1 MSKASFMSMRWLRL
15 HIKEIIWATVLLFV
29 GSIFV
34 IGYGTSRAIQQQE
47 ERKRQADESEQRAD
61 NLRNMIPAHLQN
73 KLDLPVA
80 HVSLPTSNASLTTMI
95 DVKTVWRAIKDSPEY
110 QQLQSDSVP
119 AGIKEFYGK
128 MIKERA
134 IESLISMSLLE
145 LYARAN
151 NIKPEM
157 TAAAIIE
164 RDRQTISPVEF
175 DRQLRRE
182 GMSLDEYGQQR
193 LRQLTFQAVSQQI
206 MKVVA
211 PASATEEFIKNYYE
225 ANNIRFKDDDQIS
238 FNHLLI
244 SPDNFTGQ
252 VEISEAQIKDYF
264 DKHRSEFKSSERL
277 NLSHIF
283 IDPTRPEYRQSIT
296 ISDSEIRRQYTDNL
310 NRFKDP
316 EKVKARH
323 ILIKP
328 KNSFDEKFGELAIN
342 LRNFTS
348 AEVDGKTLFTFDA
361 GIANLQSTT
370 SLDRGNFVLVTT
382 DGEELTAD
390 AASLEKTENPLDL
403 PINGATKSAMFGKIG
418 IFAKA
423 GAQPATLIVSHGG
436 ERREIDVKAAFDSEK
451 AYAAALSEIEQI
463 QKQLK
468 DGADFADLAKKLS
481 QDTGSAEKGGDLGE
495 FARGSMVKPFEDAAF
510 STAVGKITEPVKT
523 QFGYHLIKVE
533 GKIAEK
539 VRPLEEVRA
548 ELAAEMQ
555 AAQADIKAESTLET
569 VKQKITYQS
578 DTFENLAK
586 LHSMAGSR
594 KDGGKLPVIFA
605 GEITDDYSPDQKKI
619 IIDELADK
627 AARAEHDNTAPVI
640 AKEIEAAVFALEPGE
655 LSNVIKTAAGYH
667 LFRLEAKLEPV
678 NLALTPSM
686 SLKIHAILEKE
697 ARIGMA
703 QARAEKL
710 RSENP
715 AASVTELAKIADAGK
730 EEKKEEGKE
739 ARYSFGPLPIS
750 ANPGFSSYAISDGTG
765 VISAD
770 GRTYL
775 PELHA
780 ALMNLTKD
788 GKWQGKVAGPIKSE
802 LGYHF
807 VEITAFETN
816 RYEPFEEV
824 KEKIRRMVTLEPPM
838 EEIQKEFEANI
849 DKFDVPATRKIRQIV
864 MSEERTAQEVH
875 DRLKKGEIFALL
887 ANRFSID
894 GSANTGGLLSPVR
907 RGQLSEKLDKAVWNL
922 KKGEITD
929 VIETPYGYVIAMLEE
944 DEKPGVKATLSE
956 DVITQLKRQLR
967 GTYQE
972 EAWTYFLKGLTNQA
986 YVIRHPH
993 TLDEI

>member
-34 IGYGTSRAIQQQE
+34 IGYGTSLAIQQQE

-61 NLRNMIPAHLQN
+61 NLRNLVPAHLQN
-73 KLDLPVA
+73 KLNLPVA
-80 HVSLPTSNASLTTMI
+80 HVSLPTGNASLTTVI
-95 DVKTVWRAIKDSPEY
+95 DVKTVWRSIKDSPEY
-110 QQLQSDSVP
+110 QQLQNDSMP
-119 AGIKEFYGK
+119 AGIREFYGK
-128 MIKERA
+128 MLKERA
-134 IESLISMSLLE
+134 LESLISMSLLE

-151 NIKPEM
+151 NIKPEV

-175 DRQLRRE
+175 DRQLKRE
-182 GMSLDEYGQQR
+182 GLSLDEYGQQR
-193 LRQLTFQAVSQQI
+193 VKQLTYQAVSQQI
-206 MKVVA
+206 MQVVP
-211 PASATEEFIKNYYE
+211 PASATEEFIRNYYE
-225 ANNIRFKDDDQIS
+225 TNKIRFKDEDQIS
-238 FNHLLI
+238 FNHLII
-244 SPDNFTGQ
+244 SPADFSGQ
-252 VEISEAQIKDYF
+252 VEVNEAQIKDYF
-264 DKHRSEFKSSERL
+264 DKHRDEFKSSERL
-277 NLSHIF
+277 SLSHIF
-283 IDPTRPEYRQSIT
+283 IDPKQAAFRQT
-296 ISDSEIRRQYTDNL
+296 ISISDNEIRRQYTDNL
-310 NRFKDP
+310 NRFKTP

-328 KNSFDEKFGELAIN
+328 KNSFDEKFGELGVN

-348 AEVDGKTLFTFDA
+348 EEIDGKTLFTFDA

-370 SLDRGNFVLVTT
+370 SLDRENFILVTA

-390 AASLEKTENPLDL
+390 AASLEKTENALEL
-403 PINGATKSAMFGKIG
+403 PITGATKSAMFGKIG
-418 IFAKA
+418 IFAKT
-423 GAQPATLIVSHGG
+423 GAKPETLIVSHGG
-436 ERREIDVKAAFDSEK
+436 ERRKIDVKAAFDAEQ
-451 AYAAALSEIEQI
+451 AFAAALGEIVKI
-463 QKQLK
+463 QSQLK
-468 DGADFADLAKKLS
+468 DGADFAELAKKLS
-481 QDTGSAEKGGDLGE
+481 QDAGSAEKGGDLGE
-495 FARGSMVKPFEDAAF
+495 FARGSMVKPFEDTAF

-533 GKIAEK
+533 GKIAER
-539 VRPLEEVRA
+539 VRPFEEVKA

-569 VKQKITYQS
+569 ARQKIVYQS

-594 KDGGKLPVIFA
+594 SDGGKLPIIFA

-619 IIDELADK
+619 IIAELASKDVK
-627 AARAEHDNTAPVI
+627 AEKDSIGASI
-640 AKEIEAAVFALEPGE
+640 AKEIETAVFALEPGE
-655 LSNVIKTAAGYH
+655 VSNVIKTAAGYH
-667 LFRLEAKLEPV
+667 LFRLDAKLEPI
-678 NLALTPSM
+678 NLALTPSL
-686 SLKIHAILEKE
+686 SLKIHEILEKE
-697 ARIGMA
+697 ARGRMA
-703 QARAEKL
+703 QAKAEKL

-715 AASVTELAKIADAGK
+715 AAKVVELAKLTGATK
-730 EEKKEEGKE
+730 EEDKE
-739 ARYSFGPLPIS
+739 AKNSFGPLPIS
-750 ANPGFSSYAISDGTG
+750 ANPGFSSYAISDGAG
-765 VISAD
+765 EISAD

-780 ALMNLTKD
+780 AFMNLVKD

-816 RYEPFEEV
+816 RYEPFEDV
-824 KEKIRRMVTLEPPM
+824 KEKIRRMVTLEPPQ

-887 ANRFSID
+887 ANKFSID
-894 GSANTGGLLSPVR
+894 GSAGNGGLLSPVR

-956 DVITQLKRQLR
+956 DVTTQLKRKLR
-967 GTYQE
+967 GEYQE
-972 EAWTYFLKGLTNQA
+972 NVWTYFLKGLNNQA
-986 YVIRHPH
+986 YVIRHTH
-993 TLDEI
+993 LLEGI

>member
-1 MSKASFMSMRWLRL
+1 MSMRWLRL

-34 IGYGTSRAIQQQE
+34 IGYGTSRAIEQQE
-47 ERKRQADESEQRAD
+47 ERKRKADESEQRAES
-61 NLRNMIPAHLQN
+61 LRNLVPTHLQN
-73 KLDLPVA
+73 KLNLPVA

-95 DVKTVWRAIKDSPEY
+95 DVKTVWRSIKDSPEY
-110 QQLQSDSVP
+110 QQLQNESMP
-119 AGIKEFYGK
+119 AGIREFYGK
-128 MIKERA
+128 MLKERA
-134 IESLISMSLLE
+134 LESLISMSLLE

-151 NIKPEM
+151 NIKPEI
-157 TAAAIIE
+157 TEAAIIE
-164 RDRQTISPVEF
+164 KDRQTISPVEF

-182 GMSLDEYGQQR
+182 GLSLDEYGQQR
-193 LRQLTFQAVSQQI
+193 IKQLTYQAVSQQI
-206 MKVVA
+206 MQIVP

-225 ANNIRFKDDDQIS
+225 TNKIRFKDEDQIS
-238 FNHLLI
+238 FNHLLV
-244 SPDNFTGQ
+244 SPTDFAGMAEVN
-252 VEISEAQIKDYF
+252 EAHIKDYF
-264 DKHRSEFKSSERL
+264 DKHREKFSSSERL
-277 NLSHIF
+277 GLSHIF
-283 IDPTRPEYRQSIT
+283 IDPKLPAFRQAIS

-310 NRFKDP
+310 NRYKDP

-328 KNSFDEKFGELAIN
+328 KNSFDEKFGELSIN

-348 AEVDGKTLFTFDA
+348 AEVDGKVLLSFDA

-370 SLDRGNFVLVTT
+370 SLDRQNFVLVTA
-382 DGEELTAD
+382 DGEELVAD
-390 AASLEKTENPLDL
+390 DASLEKTENALELPL
-403 PINGATKSAMFGKIG
+403 NGATKSALFGKIG
-418 IFAKA
+418 IFAKI
-423 GAQPATLIVSHGG
+423 GAEPVTLIVSHAG
-436 ERREIDVKAAFDSEK
+436 ERREIDVKTAFDSEK
-451 AYAAALSEIEQI
+451 AFAAAYSEIEKI
-463 QKQLK
+463 QQQLK
-468 DGADFADLAKKLS
+468 DGTDFAELAKKLS
-481 QDTGSAEKGGDLGE
+481 QDAGSAEKGGDLGE

-539 VRPLEEVRA
+539 VRPFEEVKA

-555 AAQADIKAESTLET
+555 AAQAEIKAESTLEIAR
-569 VKQKITYQS
+569 QKIIDQS

-594 KDGGKLPVIFA
+594 KEGGKLPLIFA
-605 GEITDDYSPDQKKI
+605 GDITDDYSAEQKKI
-619 IIDELADK
+619 ISKELGNGGD
-627 AARAEHDNTAPVI
+627 VI
-640 AKEIEAAVFALEPGE
+640 AKEIEAAVFSLEPGE
-655 LSNVIKTAAGYH
+655 LSNVIKTTDGYH
-667 LFRLEAKLEPV
+667 LFRLEAKHQPI
-678 NLALTPSM
+678 NLALTPTL
-686 SLKIHAILEKE
+686 SLKIHEILEKE
-697 ARIGMA
+697 ARSKLA
-703 QARAEKL
+703 LSRAEKL

-715 AASVTELAKIADAGK
+715 SATVAELAKLANKEK
-730 EEKKEEGKE
+730 EEEKE
-739 ARYSFGPLPIS
+739 AKNTFGPLPIS
-750 ANPGFSSYAISDGTG
+750 ANPGFSSYAISDGAG
-765 VISAD
+765 EISAD

-780 ALMNLTKD
+780 SLMNLVKD

-807 VEITAFETN
+807 IEITAFETN

-824 KEKIRRMVTLEPPM
+824 KEKIRRMVTLEPPQ

-849 DKFDVPATRKIRQIV
+849 DKFDIPATRKIRQIV

-894 GSANTGGLLSPVR
+894 GSAGNGGLLAPVR

-929 VIETPYGYVIAMLEE
+929 VIETPYGYVIAMLDE

-956 DVITQLKRQLR
+956 DVTTQLKRKLR
-967 GTYQE
+967 STYQE
-972 EAWTYFLKGLTNQA
+972 EVWTYFLKGLNNQA
-986 YVIRHPH
+986 YVIRH
-993 TLDEI
+993 TDILEEI